1 MCSHTDFQKYSY
13 LYDCKTNIQTKY
25 RSLSHL
31 LGIDI
36 GGTSVKLGLVRTNG
50 QIIDRQAFPTQS
62 IESVNHFLD
71 VLSLQINQLL
81 GRHAAH
87 QQDLLGIGIGAPGH
101 SLDSGVIIDAVNLPF
116 KEGIPVGPY
125 LERTFQT
132 PSFLIKDSKAAALG
146 ERYWGSGKSIDNFVL
161 LMLGTGLGYA
171 AYSDGKIINGTN
183 GLAGELGHIIFQMDG
198 RPCNCGKKG
207 CLETYLS
214 ATGLKRT
221 AYELLGRDNRPSL
234 LRAYSYQ
241 ELSPK
246 LIAQLAEKGDG
257 IAKAAF
263 DLTGRYLGIQMA
275 NLTEQITPSLFIIA
289 GGLAKAGN
297 LLLEPAM
304 QTLRD
309 NVQPIYRD
317 RISITRSTLGASEVG
332 ILGAAAL
339 ALNNIILQS

>member
-1 MCSHTDFQKYSY
+1 M
-13 LYDCKTNIQTKY
+13 
-25 RSLSHL
+25 SHL

-36 GGTSVKLGLVRTNG
+36 GGTSVKLGLVRTDG

-62 IESVNHFLD
+62 IESVKHFFT
-71 VLSLQINQLL
+71 VLSEQIQKLQARQ
-81 GRHAAH
+81 APH
-87 QQDLLGIGIGAPGH
+87 QQELLGIGIGAPGH

-116 KEGIPVGPY
+116 KGSIPVGPY

-146 ERYWGSGKSIDNFVL
+146 ERYWGSAQSVANFVL

-221 AYELLGRDNRPSL
+221 AYELLGRDNRPSM
-234 LRAYSYQ
+234 LREYSYQ
-241 ELSPK
+241 QLSPK
-246 LIAQLAEKGDG
+246 LIAQLADKGDC
-257 IAKAAF
+257 IAKTAF
-263 DLTGRYLGIQMA
+263 DLTGKYLGIQMA
-275 NLTEQITPSLFIIA
+275 NLTEQMTPSLFIIA
-289 GGLAKAGN
+289 GGLAEAGN
-297 LLLEPAM
+297 LLLEPAIKS
-304 QTLRD
+304 LRAHL
-309 NVQPIYRD
+309 QPIYRD
-317 RISITRSTLGASEVG
+317 RVTITTSTLGASEVG

-339 ALNNIILQS
+339 ALDKIILQS